1 MKNNTIY
8 HLEKLGDF
16 LIKRTIGKGTF
27 SKVKLAINTKTSEK
41 IAIKILEKSKITE
54 KDDIERLIR
63 EMFIL
68 KNLNNENIIKTY
80 EIEETNNSYLII
92 MEYCEKG
99 ELFNYII
106 KNNKLSEE
114 ETSFFFYQIVNGLE
128 YLHSKG
134 IIHRDLKPENL
145 LLTSDYKLKIIDF
158 GLSNFFDGKN
168 LLITPCGSPCYASPE
183 MVSGKKY
190 NGFFSDI
197 WALGIVLFAMIC
209 GYLPFEDKDNDVLF
223 EKIKKCDL
231 VFPDYLSSLIKDL
244 IIKILKVKPQDRIKI
259 EDIKKHKFY
268 LIGKKLYDFKFNKD
282 NENVNKRNYSC
293 NISYTSIPTITD
305 IKSKQIFT
313 EHNISENNKK
323 NIYNNYFNDDKILI
337 KNKLL
342 PIKLNEIE
350 KRKYNNL
357 SNDIK
362 YLFPNQYNY
371 FSNNISL
378 NNSNNIS
385 KLNNM
390 VITDY
395 DNSDYA
401 KKINFNNKRNIEL
414 NIFKKNIH
422 RKNENLNI
430 LKPKYKILNN
440 EKRNN
445 NPIRINKTFFNII
458 PLSFNSPT
466 TEKITQRI
474 INHQNYN
481 NNISPQRK
489 LPSIYTK
496 QKNLNIHLSN
506 KFPLRTN
513 NSFQIKKMLKINSQ

>member
-1 MKNNTIY
+1 MN
-8 HLEKLGDF
+8 
-16 LIKRTIGKGTF
+16 
-27 SKVKLAINTKTSEK
+27 
-41 IAIKILEKSKITE
+41 
-54 KDDIERLIR
+54 
-63 EMFIL
+63 
-68 KNLNNENIIKTY
+68 
-80 EIEETNNSYLII
+80 
-92 MEYCEKG
+92 
-99 ELFNYII
+99 
-106 KNNKLSEE
+106 
-114 ETSFFFYQIVNGLE
+114 
-128 YLHSKG
+128 
-134 IIHRDLKPENL
+134 
-145 LLTSDYKLKIIDF
+145 
-158 GLSNFFDGKN
+158 
-168 LLITPCGSPCYASPE
+168 CY
-183 MVSGKKY
+183 
-190 NGFFSDI
+190 N
-197 WALGIVLFAMIC
+197 
-209 GYLPFEDKDNDVLF
+209 
-223 EKIKKCDL
+223 
-231 VFPDYLSSLIKDL
+231 
-244 IIKILKVKPQDRIKI
+244 
-259 EDIKKHKFY
+259 
-268 LIGKKLYDFKFNKD
+268 
-282 NENVNKRNYSC
+282 
-293 NISYTSIPTITD
+293 TSIPTITD

-313 EHNISENNKK
+313 EYNISENNKK
-323 NIYNNYFNDDKILI
+323 NIYNNYFNDEKILI

-390 VITDY
+390 IITDY

-513 NSFQIKKMLKINSQ
+513 NSFQIKKMLKLNSQ

>member
-1 MKNNTIY
+1 MQNNSNFF
-8 HLEKLGDF
+8 EKLGDYT
-16 LIKRTIGKGTF
+16 IKRTIGKGTF
-27 SKVKLAINTKTSEK
+27 SKVKLAINTKNREK
-41 IAIKILEKSKITE
+41 VAIKILEKSKITE
-54 KDDIERLIR
+54 KEDIERLIR

-68 KNLNNENIIKTY
+68 KNLNNENVIKTY
-80 EIEETNNSYLII
+80 EIEETNTSYLII

-106 KNNKLSEE
+106 KNNKLTEE
-114 ETSFFFYQIVNGLE
+114 ETSFFLYQIVNGLE

-190 NGFFSDI
+190 NGFYSDI
-197 WALGIVLFAMIC
+197 WALGIVLYAMSC
-209 GYLPFEDKDNDVLF
+209 GFLPFEDKDNEVLF
-223 EKIKKCDL
+223 EKINNCDL
-231 VFPDYLSSLIKDL
+231 VFPDYLSPLIKDL
-244 IIKILKVKPQDRIKI
+244 ILKILKVKPKERIKI
-259 EDIKKHKFY
+259 EDIKKHKLY
-268 LIGKKLYDFKFNKD
+268 LIGKKFYDFKFKN
-282 NENVNKRNYSC
+282 NENVNKRNISC
-293 NISYTSIPTITD
+293 NISYSNIPTIID
-305 IKSKQIFT
+305 IKSKPIFT
-313 EHNISENNKK
+313 QNNITENNKK
-323 NIYNNYFNDDKILI
+323 VIYHNYFNNDKILI

-342 PIKLNEIE
+342 PNKFNDME
-350 KRKYNNL
+350 KKRYNNL

-362 YLFPNQYNY
+362 YLFTNQYNY
-371 FSNNISL
+371 NSHNISL

-395 DNSDYA
+395 DNSDYV

-414 NIFKKNIH
+414 NIFKKNLH
-422 RKNENLNI
+422 RKDENLNI
-430 LKPKYKILNN
+430 LKPKFKILNN
-440 EKRNN
+440 GKRN

-474 INHQNYN
+474 INNQIHN
-481 NNISPQRK
+481 NSISPQKK
-489 LPSIYTK
+489 LPSIYRK
-496 QKNLNIHLSN
+496 DKNLNIHLSN
-506 KFPLRTN
+506 KYPLRTD
-513 NSFQIKKMLKINSQ
+513 NSFQIKKMLKINSE

>member
-1 MKNNTIY
+1 MQNNSNFF
-8 HLEKLGDF
+8 EKLGDYT
-16 LIKRTIGKGTF
+16 IKRTIGKGTF
-27 SKVKLAINTKTSEK
+27 SKVKLAINTKNREK
-41 IAIKILEKSKITE
+41 VAIKILEKSKITE
-54 KDDIERLIR
+54 KEDIERLIR

-68 KNLNNENIIKTY
+68 KNLNNENVIKTY
-80 EIEETNNSYLII
+80 EIEETNTSYLII

-190 NGFFSDI
+190 NGFYSDI
-197 WALGIVLFAMIC
+197 WALGIVLYAMSC
-209 GYLPFEDKDNDVLF
+209 GFLPFEDKDNEVLF
-223 EKIKKCDL
+223 EKINNCDL
-231 VFPDYLSSLIKDL
+231 VFPDYLSPLIKDL
-244 IIKILKVKPQDRIKI
+244 ILKILKVKPKERIKI
-259 EDIKKHKFY
+259 EDIKKHKLY
-268 LIGKKLYDFKFNKD
+268 LIGKKFYDFKFKN
-282 NENVNKRNYSC
+282 NENVNKRNISC
-293 NISYTSIPTITD
+293 NISYSNIPTIID
-305 IKSKQIFT
+305 IKSKPIFT
-313 EHNISENNKK
+313 QNNITENNKK
-323 NIYNNYFNDDKILI
+323 VIYHNYFNNDKILI

-342 PIKLNEIE
+342 PNKFNDME
-350 KRKYNNL
+350 KKRYNNL

-362 YLFPNQYNY
+362 YLFTNQYNY
-371 FSNNISL
+371 NSHNISL

-395 DNSDYA
+395 DNSDYV

-414 NIFKKNIH
+414 NIFKKNLH
-422 RKNENLNI
+422 RKDENLNI
-430 LKPKYKILNN
+430 LKPKFKILNN
-440 EKRNN
+440 GKRN

-474 INHQNYN
+474 INNQIHN
-481 NNISPQRK
+481 NSISPQKK
-489 LPSIYTK
+489 LPSIYRK
-496 QKNLNIHLSN
+496 DKNLNIHLSN
-506 KFPLRTN
+506 KYPLRTD
-513 NSFQIKKMLKINSQ
+513 NSFQIKKMLKINSE